1 MIIVLL
7 GPTGSGKSDLALRLA
22 KKLDAAIIN
31 GDAFQVYR
39 ELSIATN
46 KPSPEIL
53 AEVPHFL
60 YDFIPLDSSY
70 SVAEYQADARCVIDF
85 LLNKN
90 QNIIIEGGTGLYV
103 KAALYDYTFTEE
115 SPRDDSIYDGKEN
128 EELYE
133 ELRLLDPKAAEKIH
147 PNNRQRIIRAL
158 EIASATGK
166 TKSEIED
173 AQEHAPLYPAVFLA
187 LDVDRAHLYEHID
200 ARVDD
205 MFARGLLEE
214 TLPLIEKYGRTPS
227 AFKAIGVKELFPY
240 LDGETTLEEAKRQ
253 IKLNTRHYVKRQLT
267 WLRHQFDLDWV
278 ADLNGALDVIKTKQK
293 IK

>member
-1 MIIVLL
+1 MIVVLL
-7 GPTGSGKSDLALRLA
+7 GPTGSGKSDLALALA

-46 KPSPEIL
+46 KPSQEEL
-53 AEVPHFL
+53 EAVPHFL
-60 YDFIPLDSSY
+60 YDFVPLDSPY

-85 LLNKN
+85 VLQKK

-115 SPRDDSIYDGKEN
+115 TPRDDSIYDGKTN
-128 EELYE
+128 EELFE
-133 ELRLLDPKAAEKIH
+133 MLRQLDPKACEKIH
-147 PNNRQRIIRAL
+147 PNNRQRVIRAI
-158 EIASATGK
+158 EIASASGK

-173 AQEHAPLYPAVFLA
+173 AQEHAPLYPATFIA
-187 LDVDRAHLYEHID
+187 LDVERSGLYERID
-200 ARVDD
+200 ERVDE

-214 TLPLIEKYGRTPS
+214 TLPLIEHYGRSAS

-240 LDGETTLEEAKRQ
+240 IDGEITLDEAKRQ

-267 WLRHQFDLDWV
+267 WLRHQFKLNWV
-278 ADLNGALDVIKTKQK
+278 KDLNDALDVIKA
-293 IK
+293 

>member
-1 MIIVLL
+1 MIVVLL
-7 GPTGSGKSDLALRLA
+7 GPTGSGKSDLALALA

-31 GDAFQVYR
+31 GDAFQVYQ

-46 KPSPEIL
+46 KPDAKTL

-60 YDFIPLDSSY
+60 YDFVPLDSSY
-70 SVAEYQADARCVIDF
+70 SVAEYQADARCVIEF
-85 LLNKN
+85 LQNKN

-103 KAALYDYTFTEE
+103 KAALYDYEFTLEQ
-115 SPRDDSIYDGKEN
+115 PHDDAAYEGKSN
-128 EELYE
+128 EELFVM
-133 ELRLLDPKAAEKIH
+133 LKDFDPKAAEKIH

-158 EIASATGK
+158 QIHQSSGK

-173 AQEHAPLYPAVFLA
+173 AQTHACLYPATFIA
-187 LDVDRAHLYEHID
+187 VDAEREGLYERID
-200 ARVDD
+200 ERVEE

-214 TLPLIEKYGRTPS
+214 TLPLIEKYGRSSS

-240 LDGETTLEEAKRQ
+240 LDGEITLEEAKRQ

-267 WLRHQFDLDWV
+267 WLRHQFKLNWV
-278 ADLNGALDVIKTKQK
+278 KGVDDALDVIKA
-293 IK
+293 